1 MLGRALFH
9 EQDVRQAGGGLV
21 VVRDVEIASTSERDL
36 LPFYG
41 KCHIGYIPGQGVV
54 LGLSKMARLAKLLG
68 SRIQT
73 QQDLTNDI
81 LRAFH
86 EEVLPQARDLDGFVN
101 LSRAA

>member
-1 MLGRALFH
+1 MR
-9 EQDVRQAGGGLV
+9 EAGGGLV

-54 LGLSKMARLAKLLG
+54 LGLSKVARLAKLLG
-68 SRIQT
+68 RRIQT

-86 EEVLPQARDLDGFVN
+86 EEVLPQASDFTGP
-101 LSRAA
+101 

>member
-1 MLGRALFH
+1 MYLLSFCRVLGGALFH
-9 EQDVRQAGGGLV
+9 EQEVRSAGGGLV
-21 VVRDVEIASTSERDL
+21 VVRDVEFASTSEHDL

-41 KCHIGYIPGQGVV
+41 KCHIGYIPGQGIV
-54 LGLSKMARLAKLLG
+54 LGLSKIARLAKILG

-86 EEVLPQARDLDGFVN
+86 DEVLPQARATN
-101 LSRAA
+101 A